1 MEGLFYIA
9 IADGSYHEQED
20 TFLKRVAGIFGL
32 SDSQFR
38 RLRTRFVDDA
48 EPDPW
53 EILEVEPGTPID
65 EVRAAWR
72 QHVRDGHPDQMIARG
87 VPEEAV
93 RLAEKRLIAINR
105 AWESISEGHA

>member
-1 MEGLFYIA
+1 M
-9 IADGSYHEQED
+9 
-20 TFLKRVAGIFGL
+20 

-38 RLRTRFVDDA
+38 SLRTRFVPDA

-53 EILEVEPGTPID
+53 QVLGVSPETPID
-65 EVRAAWR
+65 QVRASWR
-72 QHVRDGHPDQMIARG
+72 NLVRESHPDRMIARG

-105 AWESISEGHA
+105 AWEAISAGCA